1 MPLLCVPGG
10 SYRISL
16 SLGSPLGLGGKKNLF
31 SFVRETVFSREL
43 TWGASCRGEEGGRKP
58 ASSCKAF
65 LWLAV
70 FQSSLAW
77 THGFPGSPSARRL
90 WLLSQSSPQA
100 GAGEVAQ

>member
-43 TWGASCRGEEGGRKP
+43 TFGVPAVEGRRAVGSLLLAARP
-58 ASSCKAF
+58 SSGWQCSRV
-65 LWLAV
+65 LWPGPMG
-70 FQSSLAW
+70 SLALPL
-77 THGFPGSPSARRL
+77 HEGCGFCPSRVPRQGL
-90 WLLSQSSPQA
+90 
-100 GAGEVAQ
+100 GR